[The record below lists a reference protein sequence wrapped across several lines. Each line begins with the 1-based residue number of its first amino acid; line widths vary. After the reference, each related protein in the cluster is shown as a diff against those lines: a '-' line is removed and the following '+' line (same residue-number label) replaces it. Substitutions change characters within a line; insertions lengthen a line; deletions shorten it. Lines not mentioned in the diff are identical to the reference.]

1 MSLKANKNL
10 VIVGSIVV
18 ALLVGTVLLGSY
30 SSNNQP
36 AAKKACSQEHAQ
48 AAAGTCPMA
57 KTAFNAEDC
66 PAGRTEPC
74 CAEEGQA
81 GECEK
86 ACAEDC
92 TKPCCAE
99 AAAGC
104 PMQAESSGC
113 CPAETDAAVQ

>member
-18 ALLVGTVLLGSY
+18 ALLAGTVLLASF
-30 SSNNQP
+30 SSNTKP
-36 AAKKACSQEHAQ
+36 AVNTSSPN
-48 AAAGTCPMA
+48 AAAGTCSMA
-57 KTAFNAEDC
+57 KTAFNAETC

-74 CAEEGQA
+74 CAEEDQA
-81 GECEK
+81 SECEK

-99 AAAGC
+99 AVKGC
-104 PMQAESSGC
+104 PMQAEASGC
-113 CPAETDAAVQ
+113 CPAETDTAAQ

>member
-10 VIVGSIVV
+10 IIVGSIAV
-18 ALLVGTVLLGSY
+18 ALLVGTVLLASY
-30 SSNNQP
+30 SSNAKP
-36 AAKKACSQEHAQ
+36 AVNTSFPKTTT
-48 AAAGTCPMA
+48 GTCPMA
-57 KTAFNAEDC
+57 KTAFNTETC

-74 CAEEGQA
+74 CAEEGQVS
-81 GECEK
+81 ECGGK

-99 AAAGC
+99 SAAGC

-113 CPAETDAAVQ
+113 CPAETDTAVQ